1 MKYLPALTTVV
12 LEPVPEVVMS
22 PCAVVVDEEIM
33 VVGVAV
39 TRGDVNSVVSIK

>member
-1 MKYLPALTTVV
+1 M

-39 TRGDVNSVVSIK
+39 TRGDVDSVVSIK